1 MNDELDKIDE
11 IMKKMILIAL
21 LALIAVGSAE
31 AKKKTEGDPKIRFT
45 EKRWDFGNI
54 KDEKPVSHDFEF
66 YNDGTGN
73 LVILDATAECGCTRP
88 EYPEKPIAPGK
99 KGKIKITYNPIGRPG
114 SFEKTVT
121 IRTNGNP
128 KKVRIKISGNVL
140 PR

>member
-1 MNDELDKIDE
+1 
-11 IMKKMILIAL
+11 MKKIL
-21 LALIAVGSAE
+21 LAGLLILAATGMY
-31 AKKKTEGDPKIRFT
+31 AKKNIDGEPKIRFT
-45 EKRWDFGNI
+45 ENIWDFGTI
-54 KDEKPVSHDFEF
+54 KTDKPVSHDFEF

-121 IRTNGNP
+121 IRTNGKP
-128 KKVRIKISGNVL
+128 KKVRLKIRGSVI
-140 PR
+140 PQ